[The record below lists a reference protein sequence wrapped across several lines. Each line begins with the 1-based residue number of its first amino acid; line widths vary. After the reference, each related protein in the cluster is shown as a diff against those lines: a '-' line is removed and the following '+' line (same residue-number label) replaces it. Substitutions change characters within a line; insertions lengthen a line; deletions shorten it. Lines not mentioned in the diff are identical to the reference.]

1 MSFVNTIKDYFN
13 DAEEKEILSYYNQ
26 VKKLPNEHTIYNLSF
41 AEGVVE
47 NIIYNK
53 LDKSSCILGLL
64 FPFALMGAE
73 LDIQNS
79 EVKDMLTA
87 LLTVNKMDFSNK
99 DEQRASVKN
108 MFMAIAKDLRV
119 VIVKLCIEEEKT
131 KYLRHF
137 SSSELETLMYNF
149 NEIYAPISAMLG
161 ITSIKNS
168 LYNATFKYYK
178 PAYYKELKST
188 VDKYIALGMSNINLA
203 IAKIQKEILPI
214 IPNAQVYGRQKE
226 LYSIAKKLQSKNMGV
241 NTIKDIYGHD
251 VLEEIV
257 GKSEFKDIKINQM
270 VDVLACRVIVNTIE
284 ECYMVL
290 GKVYTMF
297 TPIGNFKDYIAQ
309 PKENG
314 YQSLHALVKLPSGDP
329 LEIQIRTY
337 DMHNFAEYG
346 YAAHWAYKE
355 KKKVNDADQ
364 KINYIRQIMDFYKD
378 KSSDELIDILK
389 TDVYSG
395 KIFVQSPMGKI
406 LEFPEGATPID
417 FAYAIHSKIGD
428 KCVGCKVNG
437 KMVPITSALHNGD
450 IIEIVTNANSKGPSR
465 DWLKY
470 VKTNSAKSKINNFF
484 KHEMKDENIK
494 KGKAILENTAKLK
507 NINLS
512 ILLKDEYLQELFERY
527 ALQNIDDMY
536 ATVGYGGLTSS
547 QILNK
552 LVAIHKLNSKEE
564 IKTYPDK
571 VLKDLKQQGSVN
583 AHGFTDML
591 TKFGKCCK
599 PIPGDEIV
607 GFISRGKGITVHRV
621 DCAEVKHHEFER
633 LIECEWNEV
642 KNETFIGAL
651 TIITQNTAG
660 VLSKISKKIND
671 AKINIAGIVSKN
683 NSNNTTTIHIQVN
696 ISHKQQLDD
705 LIEKIRMFSF
715 VLDVFR
721 EG

>member
-1 MSFVNTIKDYFN
+1 MNFINKVKEYFN
-13 DAEEKEILSYYNQ
+13 QAEEKEIFSYYNQ
-26 VKKLPNEHTIYNLSF
+26 IKQIEAKHPVYNLQF
-41 AEGVVE
+41 AEGVAL
-47 NIIYNK
+47 NIIRNK
-53 LDKSSCILGLL
+53 LDKSSCIVGLL
-64 FPFALMGAE
+64 FPFVITDCE
-73 LDIQNS
+73 LEITNS
-79 EVKDMLTA
+79 EVRDMLTA
-87 LLTVNKMDFSNK
+87 LRNVDALPLSNK

-119 VIVKLCIEEEKT
+119 VIIKLCIEEEKT
-131 KYLRHF
+131 KYLPKF
-137 SSSELETLMYNF
+137 SPEELENIMLGF
-149 NEIYAPISAMLG
+149 NEIYAPTSAMLG
-161 ITSIKNS
+161 ISSIKNS

-178 PAYYKELKST
+178 PAYYEELKEAI
-188 VDKYIALGMSNINLA
+188 DKHVALGMDNLNMA
-203 IAKIQKEILPI
+203 IDKIKKEILPI
-214 IPNAQVYGRQKE
+214 IPNAQVYGRQKQ
-226 LYSIAKKLQSKNMGV
+226 LYSIARKLQQKNMGV
-241 NTIKDIYGHD
+241 NTISDIYGHN
-251 VLEEIV
+251 VLEELV
-257 GKSEFKDIKINQM
+257 GEASFKDIKLNQV
-270 VDVLACRVIVNTIE
+270 VDILACRILVNTIE
-284 ECYMVL
+284 ECYLVL
-290 GKVYTMF
+290 GKVYTLF
-297 TPIGNFKDYIAQ
+297 TPVGNFKDYISQ

-314 YQSLHALVKLPSGDP
+314 YQSLHALVKMPSGDP

-355 KKKVNDADQ
+355 KRKVKDADQ
-364 KINYIRQIMDFYKD
+364 KINYIRQIMDYYKD

-437 KMVPITSALHNGD
+437 KMMPITSPLNNGD
-450 IIEIVTNANSKGPSR
+450 IIEIITNMNSKGPSR

-470 VKTNSAKSKINNFF
+470 VKTSSAKNKINAFF
-484 KHEMKDENIK
+484 KREMKDENIK

-512 ILLKDEYLQELFERY
+512 LLLKDEYLQELYERY
-527 ALQNIDDMY
+527 ALQSMDDMY

-552 LVAIHKLNSKEE
+552 LLAIHKLHSKEE
-564 IKTYPDK
+564 IKTYPDR
-571 VLKDLKQQGSVN
+571 VLKDLKQQGTVN
-583 AHGFTDML
+583 THGYSDML

-599 PIPGDEIV
+599 PIPGDGIV
-607 GFISRGKGITVHRV
+607 GFISRGKGITVHRK
-621 DCAEVKHHEFER
+621 DCPEIANHEFER
-633 LIECEWNEV
+633 IIECDWNTND
-642 KNETFIGAL
+642 KPTFVGAL
-651 TIITQNTAG
+651 TIITLNTAG

-671 AKINIAGIVSKN
+671 AKINIAGIASKN
-683 NSNNTTTIHIQVN
+683 NANNTTTIHIQVN
-696 ISHKQQLDD
+696 ISNKQQLVD

-721 EG
+721 E